1 MNSIKLNAKSRSFI
15 RQFKDQFLKAEK
27 KWKKKYSVEYS
38 EFTNQEIQYIPN
50 IEQYEP
56 SILHSL
62 HSFSKKKCSFHF
74 STPTKNIKVILISP
88 IDKTNQEILSYMKL
102 IFIWFNG
109 IDSYANPSC
118 SKNLEIYLSL
128 SPSLK
133 LIPNEKFIPLGKKD
147 ANTAFTYMCSER
159 NVIHIFREE
168 EWFKV
173 LIHETFHNLDLDF
186 SKYDHG
192 FSDKYIRT
200 IFPNMKNTKFYESYC
215 EVWALIFHSL
225 FYSLHSKKSFNQ
237 ILNDELEFSMF
248 QCAKILN
255 HFNMKYSDFYSN
267 NQTAILSRSK
277 YSENTP
283 ILSYYFFKTI
293 FLYHTN
299 DFLKWCSIE
308 NSNSIRFS
316 KLPIHYVDIYQ
327 KIGNLI
333 IFLEEHYKSSSFL
346 NAIKNQEKNFQKNK
360 KTMKLNDI
368 FHYRTMRMTIHDLH
382 NANT

>member
-1 MNSIKLNAKSRSFI
+1 
-15 RQFKDQFLKAEK
+15 
-27 KWKKKYSVEYS
+27 
-38 EFTNQEIQYIPN
+38 
-50 IEQYEP
+50 
-56 SILHSL
+56 
-62 HSFSKKKCSFHF
+62 
-74 STPTKNIKVILISP
+74 
-88 IDKTNQEILSYMKL
+88 
-102 IFIWFNG
+102 
-109 IDSYANPSC
+109 
-118 SKNLEIYLSL
+118 
-128 SPSLK
+128 
-133 LIPNEKFIPLGKKD
+133 
-147 ANTAFTYMCSER
+147 
-159 NVIHIFREE
+159 
-168 EWFKV
+168 
-173 LIHETFHNLDLDF
+173 
-186 SKYDHG
+186 
-192 FSDKYIRT
+192 
-200 IFPNMKNTKFYESYC
+200 
-215 EVWALIFHSL
+215 
-225 FYSLHSKKSFNQ
+225 
-237 ILNDELEFSMF
+237 
-248 QCAKILN
+248 
-255 HFNMKYSDFYSN
+255 MKYSDFYSN